1 MSTIPVVIEQDP
13 TIPAVEA
20 IMPPPAE
27 VVVAPVAPAPMPEV
41 KWHVYQPKDAEGR
54 PIGGQQRISYTTQEE
69 LIEKLTHNHEESI
82 RGLRDVRRKQRLG
95 ITEAETL
102 PDGLDKMTNP
112 VQFREKELTVEE
124 RFLISQELNDPAKF
138 TEARDKLFESA
149 IGVKPAELRETLNKT
164 QVQTAQL
171 VAAQNARTWVERHPE
186 FNSCEEN
193 VTTICEWM
201 VKTGLQPTVRN
212 FEFAQAKMEEA
223 GLLLPSPIV
232 REVPPTIPVIP
243 VVPVAEVVPQP
254 QAPVLEPTRISEVPV
269 PQSSAS
275 VSVEKRQSIVPSGL
289 NNRIAPNSGGMA
301 PEKAATLTLRDVENM
316 SSDEYRKNLSN
327 PEFRK
332 RVDELESQRPPR
344 PRR

>member
-1 MSTIPVVIEQDP
+1 MSTAPVVLEQDP
-13 TIPAVEA
+13 TIVPAAVTPDA
-20 IMPPPAE
+20 AE
-27 VVVAPVAPAPMPEV
+27 VLAPVAPVPVPEV

-54 PIGGQQRISYTTQEE
+54 SIGGQQRISYTTQEE

-95 ITEAETL
+95 ITEPETL
-102 PDGLDKMTNP
+102 PDDLDRLARP
-112 VQFREKELTVEE
+112 VRFAEKELSLEE
-124 RFLISQELNDPAKF
+124 RFQISQELNDPAKF
-138 TEARDKLFESA
+138 TEARDRLFESA
-149 IGVKPAELRETLNKT
+149 VGVKPAELRETLNKT

-186 FNSCEEN
+186 FNACEEN

-232 REVPPTIPVIP
+232 REVLPVLPVTP

-254 QAPVLEPTRISEVPV
+254 QVPAPESTRISEVPV
-269 PQSSAS
+269 PQ
-275 VSVEKRQSIVPSGL
+275 EKRQSIVPSGL
-289 NNRIAPNSGGMA
+289 NNRIAPNSGGLA
-301 PEKAATLTLRDVENM
+301 PEKTATLTLRDVENM

-332 RVDELESQRPPR
+332 RVEELEAARPPR